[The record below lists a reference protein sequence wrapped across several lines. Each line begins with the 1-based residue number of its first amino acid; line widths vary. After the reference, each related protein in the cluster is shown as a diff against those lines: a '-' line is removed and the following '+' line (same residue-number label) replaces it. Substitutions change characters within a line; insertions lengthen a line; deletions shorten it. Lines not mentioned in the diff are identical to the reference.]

1 MFGPGELAIFSVVLC
16 IALLILSLFITNNKI
31 SVAVV
36 LTGLFIIVF
45 SFVISLIAAFNLEK
59 LTWKCDK
66 IPYKTQEIVSLGDS
80 SEVNGRIYARRGY
93 VGERLYYHYIVERPN
108 GGFVTDKV
116 KANDAVLYYS
126 DDDFRVEW
134 YKLRRKWWI
143 FYEERENYAK
153 IYIPEGSITDDFR
166 VDLE

>member
-1 MFGPGELAIFSVVLC
+1 MFGPGMLAILGVVLC
-16 IALLILSLFITNNKI
+16 VALLILSLFITNDRI
-31 SVAVV
+31 SGAVA
-36 LTGLFIIVF
+36 LTALFIIVF
-45 SFVISLIAAFNLEK
+45 FFVISLIGSFNLKK

-66 IPYKTQEIVSLGDS
+66 IPYKTQEIMSLGDS

-93 VGERLYYHYIVERPN
+93 VGECLYYHYIVERPN
-108 GGFVTDKV
+108 GGFIAGKA

-134 YKLRRKWWI
+134 YKLRKEWWI
-143 FYEERENYAK
+143 FYEEREHYAK